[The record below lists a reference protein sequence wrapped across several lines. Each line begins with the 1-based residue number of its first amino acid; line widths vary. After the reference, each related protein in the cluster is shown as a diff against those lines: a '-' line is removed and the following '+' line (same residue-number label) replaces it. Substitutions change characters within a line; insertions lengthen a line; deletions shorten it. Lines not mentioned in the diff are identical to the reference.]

1 MITTKKGHNS
11 CSGSF
16 PLFNVI
22 LFNPFIFVSLIY
34 AAEMGGYVLFMPDAH
49 FYERAHISAKRRY
62 KWPPSIA
69 TVGKYYI
76 IFYLSWWLGSM
87 WHSAWPLGPTDGS
100 EELPHNIESWIS
112 QSCLVERPTG
122 TKVLH
127 RSFIKSLRK
136 VNHRIFWNKIVCI
149 LCVRKLVCR

>member
-1 MITTKKGHNS
+1 MLRMMATKKGHNS
-11 CSGSF
+11 WSGSF

-69 TVGKYYI
+69 TVGKYHF
-76 IFYLSWWLGSM
+76 IFYWD
-87 WHSAWPLGPTDGS
+87 PLYQIQMAHKIGP
-100 EELPHNIESWIS
+100 
-112 QSCLVERPTG
+112 
-122 TKVLH
+122 
-127 RSFIKSLRK
+127 
-136 VNHRIFWNKIVCI
+136 KIVFPI
-149 LCVRKLVCR
+149 SVKQGKK